1 MSETAATNIPEYSV
15 SEIGGAVKRALEG
28 AFGRVR
34 VRGEITEC
42 RPNRSGH
49 IYLSLKDEG
58 GKLGCVI
65 WKTTVPRLGLR
76 PEDGI
81 EVVATGR
88 ITTYGDQSKYQLTID
103 RLEYA
108 GAGAML
114 ARIEA
119 LRQLFIAEG
128 LFEAARKVALPRY
141 PGLIGVV
148 TSPQG
153 AVLHDIL
160 TTIERR
166 MPGRLLI
173 WPVPV
178 QGEGSA
184 ARVAAAIAGFDA
196 CTGDQRPDVLIVARG
211 GGSLEDLMA
220 FNDELVVRAA
230 AACSIPLIS
239 AIGHETDT
247 TLLDLVADRRAPT
260 PTAAAEMAVCSRTE
274 LLDLLARDG
283 LRLSGA
289 VRHALQTER
298 HALDRAGRALPELP
312 KLLAEARQRV
322 DDRGDRLGRAFPVLI
337 ASRRYA
343 FERAER
349 RLPDL
354 PARLREARSR
364 LAAAGMLETALPHL
378 IERRRADLRH
388 AVARIPS
395 PAALIEF
402 RRTAL
407 ARLSPLLSRAQA
419 RLRTETAR
427 TLLAAVSARLE
438 SVSYQGVLARGYAV
452 VRDRAG
458 AVLTGAEAARSA
470 GALTIEFRDGHVPVL
485 PDSGSSGPEKPKR
498 RLGGQGSLL

>member
-1 MSETAATNIPEYSV
+1 MPETAATNIPEYSV
-15 SEIGGAVKRALEG
+15 GEISGAVKRALEG

-65 WKTTVPRLGLR
+65 WKTTVPRLGLQ

-128 LFEAARKVALPRY
+128 LFEASRKRPLPRH

-184 ARVAAAIAGFDA
+184 AKVAAAIAGFDA
-196 CTGDQRPDVLIVARG
+196 LTGDRRPDVLIVARG

-289 VRHALQTER
+289 IRSALRTER
-298 HALDRAGRALPELP
+298 HALERAASALPDLP
-312 KLLAEARQRV
+312 RLLAEARQRV
-322 DDRGDRLGRAFPVLI
+322 DDRGERLTRALPGLI
-337 ASRRYA
+337 AARRNA

-364 LAAAGMLETALPHL
+364 LSAAALLETALPHL
-378 IERRRADLRH
+378 IERRRADLLH
-388 AVARIPS
+388 VIARVPS
-395 PAALIEF
+395 AAGLIE
-402 RRTAL
+402 RRSASL
-407 ARLSPLLSRAQA
+407 ARLLPLLSGAQA
-419 RLRTETAR
+419 RLRADRAR
-427 TLLAAVSARLE
+427 DLLKAWSARLE
-438 SVSYQGVLARGYAV
+438 SVSYHGVLARGYAV
-452 VRDRAG
+452 VRDRGG
-458 AVLTGAEAARSA
+458 AVLTGAEAARA
-470 GALTIEFRDGHVPVL
+470 ARALDIEFRDGRVAVTS
-485 PDSGSSGPEKPKR
+485 DGGSGAPGKPR
-498 RLGGQGSLL
+498 QRSGGQGSLL